1 MAGEDAQDKGR
12 QGLDDARRWLDLST
26 RVSETWA
33 YDEHPMAE
41 LVHFD
46 WPYTFGQE
54 RTFSFDL
61 GGKFRGDHLH
71 NQSFLAEIKNYKN
84 ESDLPTH
91 FRNFL
96 AKCYVALD
104 SKPRRC
110 DNFLWISWS
119 PFQARSWD
127 KHATTDNVRQAVLS
141 EANRKRVLG
150 VDNEAEA
157 AAKLDI
163 ELTAKVANRVWLI
176 TLSDRQITLVPTE
189 EHYYKMSEMLSRERG
204 VGS

>member
-26 RVSETWA
+26 RVRETWA
-33 YDEHPMAE
+33 YDEHPLAE

-46 WPYTFGQE
+46 WPYSSGQE

-61 GGKFRGDHLH
+61 GGTFRGDRLDG
-71 NQSFLAEIKNYKN
+71 QAFLAEIKNYKN
-84 ESDLPTH
+84 EGDLPTH

-96 AKCYVALD
+96 AKCYVALG
-104 SKPRRC
+104 SKPKRC
-110 DNFLWISWS
+110 DHFLWISWA

-127 KHATTDNVRQAVLS
+127 KHATTDNVRHAVLN
-141 EANRKRVLG
+141 EANRRRVLG
-150 VDNEAEA
+150 VDNEADA
-157 AAKLDI
+157 AAKLDV
-163 ELTAKVANRVWLI
+163 ELAAKVASRAWLI

-189 EHYYKMSEMLSRERG
+189 EHYYKIAEIFARERG